1 MPVVAVL
8 NDESDQGEIL
18 GALKAYGLVLANYY
32 TRPGASEL
40 TTELRAALGSRSDEN
55 QLICHNLPLTIEGDP
70 SWTSVLV
77 LPPRYHFKY
86 RETMALAARA
96 LSAADESNEKG
107 MFLYHEP

>member
-1 MPVVAVL
+1 MPIVAVL

-18 GALKAYGLVLANYY
+18 GALKAYGLVLANCY
-32 TRPGASEL
+32 TRPGAADL
-40 TTELRAALGSRSDEN
+40 TKELRAALGSRSDEN
-55 QLICHNLPLTIEGDP
+55 QLVCHNLPLAIEGDP

-77 LPPRYHFKY
+77 LPPRYTFHY

-96 LSAADESNEKG
+96 LSAADESDKKG